1 MVNLKEMHIKT
12 RNDFFF
18 CLSDWQKLKVNNVV
32 FMSSWESRFS
42 YIVGENINRSNIFVG
57 PVW

>member
-1 MVNLKEMHIKT
+1 MVNFKEMHIKT
-12 RNDFFF
+12 RSV
-18 CLSDWQKLKVNNVV
+18 SDWQKLKVNNVV

-42 YIVGENINRSNIFVG
+42 YIVGENINRNNIFVR